1 MSVGTK
7 FLGFQIQN
15 HLNWK
20 NAAGEMI
27 HKFFGAYCVVK
38 SVFRISS
45 TISEQFTLSI
55 LTL

>member
-7 FLGFQIQN
+7 FIGFQIQN

-27 HKFFGAYCVVK
+27 PKLYGAYCIVK
-38 SVFRISS
+38 SVFRINN
-45 TISEQFTLSI
+45 TEQFTLYI

>member
-20 NAAGEMI
+20 NDSGEMI
-27 HKFFGAYCVVK
+27 PKFCGEYCVVR
-38 SVFRISS
+38 SLFRISN
-45 TISEQFTLSI
+45 TISVHFTLLI
-55 LTL
+55 LTV